1 MNLKQNN
8 RRIDGRAID
17 SAHLPTQALT
27 AGQRNQLV
35 RGADC
40 YMPGDK

>member
-1 MNLKQNN
+1 MHLKQNS

-17 SAHLPTQALT
+17 SAHLPTRAFT
-27 AGQRNQLV
+27 AGQGSQLV

-40 YMPGDK
+40 HMPGEK